1 MAAVTGAPEPDTL
14 DEVAHAF
21 ASMMAQLVPAIP
33 GAWARSQAGAYAA
46 VSGAPMSMMNGV
58 LVADPTSDPAAVTA
72 LLREVAATALPHC
85 IQLRPHASHEL
96 LAVPEAAGM
105 QPYAAM
111 PLMTL
116 SQPAGFP
123 RAPAASEISLRE
135 LEPGEAFV
143 HVAIAAEGFG
153 MPEEILATFVSEAV
167 LSLPDVRAYVGE
179 VDGAAVATAIGLR
192 HDRLV
197 GIFNVATLP
206 AHRRRGYGAA
216 ITAFA
221 VRDAFEDGADAAALQ
236 TSDMGRGVYES
247 LGFELAEH
255 WSCWVS
261 VEPATEGAATA

>member
-1 MAAVTGAPEPDTL
+1 
-14 DEVAHAF
+14 
-21 ASMMAQLVPAIP
+21 
-33 GAWARSQAGAYAA
+33 
-46 VSGAPMSMMNGV
+46 
-58 LVADPTSDPAAVTA
+58 
-72 LLREVAATALPHC
+72 
-85 IQLRPHASHEL
+85 
-96 LAVPEAAGM
+96 M

-192 HDRLV
+192 YDRLV

-221 VRDAFEDGADAAALQ
+221 VRAAFEDGADAAALQ